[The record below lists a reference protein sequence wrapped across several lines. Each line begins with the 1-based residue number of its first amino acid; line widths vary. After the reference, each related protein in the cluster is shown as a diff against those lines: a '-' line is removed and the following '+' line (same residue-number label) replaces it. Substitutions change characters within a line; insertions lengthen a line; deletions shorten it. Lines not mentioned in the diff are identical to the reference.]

1 MKRSL
6 LSLLSL
12 IPFVLAA
19 CGSPSAGIAPAAQP
33 SDGSNERLER
43 IDCHVS
49 YNPNKTGKT
58 AELSVVAEGS
68 QKDSVKFRKM
78 SMRIA
83 YFDDGFES
91 PAFNAVVRSLEAGK
105 DISARLY
112 QLKRVGDEPEA
123 PAQKPENE
131 FVGGHGFTGL
141 AYEFD
146 TESKAQ
152 IQYYC
157 EAF

>member
-6 LSLLSL
+6 FLLV
-12 IPFVLAA
+12 PFALAA

-33 SDGSNERLER
+33 SDGSGERLER
-43 IDCHVS
+43 IDCHVA
-49 YNPNKTGKT
+49 YNPNKTGET

-68 QKDSVKFRKM
+68 QKDSVKFRKL
-78 SMRIA
+78 SMRIS

-91 PAFNAVVRSLEAGK
+91 PAFNAVVRSLEAKK

-112 QLKRVGDEPEA
+112 QLQRTGDGAEA

-146 TESKAQ
+146 PGSKAQ
-152 IQYYC
+152 LQYYC